1 VTADERFERHRD
13 RLFGL
18 AYRMTG
24 SVADADDLVQEAW
37 LRWQRAEHDHVRND
51 EAFLVSVTTRLA
63 LDRLSSATARRVEY
77 VGPWLPEPL
86 VDPTTPSQPEAAAVL
101 ADSLTFAFLVLLDSL
116 SPPERAVFLL
126 REVFGYGYDEV
137 AAATGRTEASCRQLV
152 HRARRKLDE
161 GHVELRRV
169 PDDLEQRMLEQLVT
183 AIATG
188 DLHALVELLA
198 PDVVLLS
205 DGGPDR
211 HAARVPVRH
220 PDRVARLCISLG
232 KRLDPGTELELIHV
246 NGAPALL
253 LRVDGRADNVL
264 TVQLAPD
271 GRIRRIFSQLNP
283 AKLTHL
289 G

>member
-1 VTADERFERHRD
+1 MTADERFERHRD